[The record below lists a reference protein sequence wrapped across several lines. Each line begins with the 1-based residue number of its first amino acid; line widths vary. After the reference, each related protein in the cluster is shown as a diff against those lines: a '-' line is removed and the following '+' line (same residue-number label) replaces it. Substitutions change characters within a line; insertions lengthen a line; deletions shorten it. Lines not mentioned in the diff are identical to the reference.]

1 MSTSERELLQQL
13 NNGDSRALA
22 LLFRLYYKDL
32 VLFAGTW
39 LSGNQMLCEDIV
51 QEVFMSLWNE
61 RKEVL
66 KIKALKS
73 FLLKSVQNRCIS
85 CLRHQQVKGKYEDLK
100 SYTDDRLSYDTEN
113 YILYSELNARLQEAL
128 GYLSPV
134 QRQCFEMNRMDG
146 IRQAEIAKILGIPLR
161 TVELRI
167 AEALKIL
174 KFHLKEYFILVC
186 LFLLR

>member
-1 MSTSERELLQQL
+1 MSERELLQQL
-13 NNGDSRALA
+13 SNGDSRALA
-22 LLFRLYYKDL
+22 LLFRHYYKDL

-39 LSGNQMLCEDIV
+39 LSGNQMLCENIV
-51 QEVFMSLWNE
+51 QKVFISLWNE

-66 KIKALKS
+66 KIKILKS

-100 SYTDDRLSYDTEN
+100 SYTYDRLSYDTED

-128 GYLSPV
+128 GCLSPV
-134 QRQCFEMNRMDG
+134 QRQCFEMNRTNG
-146 IRQAEIAKILGIPLR
+146 IQQTEIAKILGIPLR

-167 AEALKIL
+167 AETLKIL
-174 KFHLKEYFILVC
+174 KLHLKEYFILVC